1 MIQTFH
7 IHNSCMYFQVSC
19 CVVLSVLIE
28 PPYGGQ
34 VAKPAMMNSQIQWNL
49 SKMDT
54 VLGSHLSIAASLSGP
69 K

>member
-7 IHNSCMYFQVSC
+7 MHNSCMYFQVSC

-34 VAKPAMMNSQIQWNL
+34 VAIPAMMNSQIQWNL
-49 SKMDT
+49 SKMVT
-54 VLGSHLSIAASLSGP
+54 VLGSHLSKTASLPGS